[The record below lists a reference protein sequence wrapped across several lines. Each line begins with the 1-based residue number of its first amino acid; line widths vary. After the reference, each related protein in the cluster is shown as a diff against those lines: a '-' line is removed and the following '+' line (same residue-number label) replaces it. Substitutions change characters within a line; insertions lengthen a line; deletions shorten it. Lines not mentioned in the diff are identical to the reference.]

1 MSQDIE
7 PDFALVSI
15 FGFDRFEDV
24 RGNKLERN
32 ILKKIQIPA
41 QLASDEEAMNIYTA
55 SGLGEGSAKAIFV
68 SNFIVNLLLLTSL
81 NQLWGAINNL

>member
-1 MSQDIE
+1 ME

-15 FGFDRFEDV
+15 HGFDRFEDE
-24 RGNKLERN
+24 RGNKLQKS
-32 ILKKIQIPA
+32 IIKKIEIPA
-41 QLASDEEAMNIYTA
+41 QFASDEEAQSVFTT

-68 SNFIVNLLLLTSL
+68 SNFIVNLALLTSL